1 MDVNVVEERK
11 PAAKSLSPVPKVFLK
26 QVAIDLA
33 TMTVYTSRQ
42 IALDPL
48 FMSWKERNQV
58 AGVRFKVEVMDI
70 AEISRLQD
78 AGHRV
83 VERRA
88 EEGHTAEVGYENRA
102 EALELL
108 ETAAR
113 YRASDVHFLL
123 RGKHAE
129 VLLTV
134 NNDLRFYREF
144 TQDKAALL
152 VRAIWQGLVTTGD
165 SQWRDHHRQ
174 NAQVTGDKLSPDTG
188 VTSIRIIRGPMFPQA
203 LGGQFM
209 VLRLQYSNTVSK
221 KRHKLPPLKFPT
233 PPAGEFL
240 LPKMG
245 FSQDNISKLQHLM
258 SMPDG
263 IVIITGPT
271 GAGKSTTDYEMRR
284 EEARVRPYLKQVMV
298 ADPIEFPEEFSTQLP
313 VTNALDKQATAEQF
327 AEALAA
333 ALRMAPRI
341 ISPGEIRGAEVAL
354 LAFEAATTGHK
365 VTTTLHVSDAFLWP
379 ERLELMD
386 QTKLKRAMF
395 CDPKIVRGVV
405 AQRLLSELCPHCR
418 IKAADEPGRVGDSM
432 MKALA
437 TWSKDGDLSKI
448 HVRGPGCDHCNQEGV
463 VGRFGIME
471 VVVSD
476 AELMADFIH
485 RGTAVAR
492 RNYHRR
498 PDADPPLLEAG
509 IHHALA
515 GRVDPHH
522 VQEMV
527 DVIIPKDKFHDVK
540 DTHHV

>member
-1 MDVNVVEERK
+1 M
-11 PAAKSLSPVPKVFLK
+11 
-26 QVAIDLA
+26 
-33 TMTVYTSRQ
+33 
-42 IALDPL
+42 
-48 FMSWKERNQV
+48 
-58 AGVRFKVEVMDI
+58 
-70 AEISRLQD
+70 
-78 AGHRV
+78 
-83 VERRA
+83 
-88 EEGHTAEVGYENRA
+88 
-102 EALELL
+102 
-108 ETAAR
+108 
-113 YRASDVHFLL
+113 
-123 RGKHAE
+123 
-129 VLLTV
+129 
-134 NNDLRFYREF
+134 
-144 TQDKAALL
+144 
-152 VRAIWQGLVTTGD
+152 
-165 SQWRDHHRQ
+165 
-174 NAQVTGDKLSPDTG
+174 
-188 VTSIRIIRGPMFPQA
+188 
-203 LGGQFM
+203 
-209 VLRLQYSNTVSK
+209 
-221 KRHKLPPLKFPT
+221 
-233 PPAGEFL
+233 
-240 LPKMG
+240 
-245 FSQDNISKLQHLM
+245 
-258 SMPDG
+258 
-263 IVIITGPT
+263 
-271 GAGKSTTDYEMRR
+271 
-284 EEARVRPYLKQVMV
+284 RPYLKQVMV

-418 IKAADEPGRVGDSM
+418 IKAADAPGRVGDSM